1 MTITYLEGDLFEAGS
16 GVIAHGCNA
25 KGKFGKGF
33 ALALAKRFPAAKA
46 AYERVHLSGGLV
58 LGSVV
63 WAECDGIL
71 IANCI
76 TQATY
81 GNDGK
86 RHVSY
91 SAVASCMRMLNNAA
105 DWGVPGTSFESGFDK
120 VHMPL
125 IGADLGGGDWSEIS
139 SIVER
144 ELTVAAP
151 IVHILPDAKPEYK
164 RLVDGI
170 PREAASK

>member
-1 MTITYLEGDLFEAGS
+1 MAITYLEGDLFETGS
-16 GVIAHGCNA
+16 GVIAHGCNT

-33 ALALAKRFPAAKA
+33 ARALATRFPSAKA
-46 AYERVHLSGGLV
+46 AYERAHRCGGLV

-63 WAECDGIL
+63 WAECGDIL
-71 IANCI
+71 IANCM

-81 GNDGK
+81 GNDGN

-91 SAVASCMRMLNNAA
+91 AAVASCIRMLNNAS
-105 DWGVPGTSFESGFDK
+105 DWGVPGTCFEGGFDK

-125 IGADLGGGDWSEIS
+125 IGAELGGGDWSEIS
-139 SIVER
+139 SIIER
-144 ELTVAAP
+144 ELTFAVP

-164 RLVDGI
+164 RLVDGV